1 MTKEKEEM
9 YAGLGHLFYSIA
21 ASDGRVEAE
30 EASKLKALVKRHWIP
45 GEHGQDEAGSDLAY
59 YIEIGFDHANDTG
72 LDARAAFNRFKET
85 FFATKELYQLVIED
99 RPKCVGIQ
107 DVVES
112 ADGHYLLGCEVQDLF
127 VNELTKEIQA

>member
-1 MTKEKEEM
+1 MTEAKQEM

-59 YIEIGFDHANDTG
+59 YIEIGFDHANDAG

-85 FFATKELYQLVIED
+85 FFATKELFDASTRNLATRTAQAV
-99 RPKCVGIQ
+99 
-107 DVVES
+107 
-112 ADGHYLLGCEVQDLF
+112 ADAYEGRSQQEKRILELLKEVFTQ
-127 VNELTKEIQA
+127 

>member
-1 MTKEKEEM
+1 MDDSSKHALNLGQMVFRAWRPMAFRRSLVRERFRVKPGMT
-9 YAGLGHLFYSIA
+9 
-21 ASDGRVEAE
+21 
-30 EASKLKALVKRHWIP
+30 
-45 GEHGQDEAGSDLAY
+45 
-59 YIEIGFDHANDTG
+59 IGGKPNVI
-72 LDARAAFNRFKET
+72 K
-85 FFATKELYQLVIED
+85 LYQLVIED